1 MRSISNQVLGS
12 AALLLLVS
20 TSWAQ
25 QTPRVQQ
32 AKSTTTSAAAKPPVK
47 IPAGLQ
53 FLYGAMPISTK
64 SLAARNNLEMAL
76 EQYENASFDEAIL
89 HAQLATEKDPNFALG
104 YAVWSFVARRSSPA
118 PDALKK
124 AKALAGKCYGDECL
138 MITFL
143 VGSQEANVLPAISAM
158 NDLLSHRPKD
168 KHVLYLSG
176 EWLYFQQDYDHAKK
190 AWIKS
195 LEIDPDFPPALNMLG
210 YVYVEGGEPEPKK
223 AIEYLKHYAAVLPKD
238 GNPQDSLGEIL
249 RMTGDDSGSLAHYAE
264 ALEIDPKMITSRY
277 GRGDTYALMGNYF
290 RSKSEYEKALKMST
304 NPRDTIHI
312 QFATAMLNFWTND
325 VSGGREEL
333 RKLAEQIAKDGD
345 SASKFEVNYARA
357 LLAVDLATEQQI
369 LEQLGASLS
378 ESLSDMPD
386 SDRNANRASVLRE
399 QVRIAV
405 ALHESHNAA
414 TVLQKL
420 QQLAD
425 SSSDQLIQSV
435 SESAKGYVSLGAG
448 DYAKATEQLSADLHS
463 PLVVREYLTAVQKLG
478 DAKGLEIGQNSL
490 KYRRTP
496 TAEWYLAARN
506 SKLAAQITVQ

>member
-1 MRSISNQVLGS
+1 MRSISIQVLGS
-12 AALLLLVS
+12 TALLILTS

-25 QTPRVQQ
+25 QAPHVQP
-32 AKSTTTSAAAKPPVK
+32 AKSTTTAAAKPPVR
-47 IPAGLQ
+47 IPVGTQ
-53 FLYGAMPISTK
+53 MLYGALPISTK
-64 SLAARNNLEMAL
+64 SPAARTNLEIAL
-76 EQYENASFDEAIL
+76 DQYENASFDEAIL

-104 YAVWSFVARRSSPA
+104 YAVWSFTARRTA
-118 PDALKK
+118 PVPQVLKK
-124 AKALAGKCYGDECL
+124 AKTLASKCISDECL

-158 NDLLSHRPKD
+158 NDLLTHRPKD

-190 AWIKS
+190 AWLKS
-195 LEIDPDFPPALNMLG
+195 LVIDPDFPPALNMLG
-210 YVYVEGGEPEPKK
+210 YVYVEGGDPEPKK
-223 AIEYLKHYAAVLPKD
+223 AVEYLKHYAAVLPKD

-290 RSKSEYEKALKMST
+290 QSKTEYEKALKMST
-304 NPRDTIHI
+304 NARDTIHV
-312 QFATAMLNFWTND
+312 QFEMAMLNFWTND

-333 RKLAEQIAKDGD
+333 KTLSEQIAQNGD

-357 LLAVDLATEQQI
+357 LLAGDLATEQLMLQ
-369 LEQLGASLS
+369 QLDANLG
-378 ESLSDMPD
+378 ESLPDMQD
-386 SDRNANRASVLRE
+386 SERNANRASVMRE

-405 ALHESHNAA
+405 VSHQNQNASL
-414 TVLQKL
+414 VLQKL

-435 SESAKGYVSLGAG
+435 YESAKGYISLGTG
-448 DYAKATEQLSADLHS
+448 DYKKATEQLSADLHS

-478 DAKGLEIGQNSL
+478 DAQGFESGQNSL

-506 SKLAAQITVQ
+506 TNLTAQIATR